1 MKWDCEINKLCTNL
15 ILQRRAE
22 VKVLTGRKERKV
34 KSEKKWVLRMELI
47 INHTVETALAAVRNP
62 QKTAKGCCERYN
74 TNDDVVGRWS
84 SCKKQFNPSGFDKPV

>member
-1 MKWDCEINKLCTNL
+1 MKGNSEINKLCTNL

-74 TNDDVVGRWS
+74 TNDDVVGRWLAAAVKS
-84 SCKKQFNPSGFDKPV
+84 QQINGYK